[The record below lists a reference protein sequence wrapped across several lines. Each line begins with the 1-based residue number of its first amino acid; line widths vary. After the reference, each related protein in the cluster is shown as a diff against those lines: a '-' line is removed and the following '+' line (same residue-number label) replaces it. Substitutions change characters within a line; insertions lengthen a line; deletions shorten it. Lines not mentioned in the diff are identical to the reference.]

1 MVHIGSN
8 LDNNTSYNLN
18 IIAIP
23 SFALLYAIDE
33 TIDAEK
39 TIKILEING
48 FGNMNLSIL
57 RE

>member
-1 MVHIGSN
+1 MVYIRSY
-8 LDNNTSYNLN
+8 LDNNTSDYIN

-33 TIDAEK
+33 TIDSER

-48 FGNMNLSIL
+48 LAI
-57 RE
+57 

>member
-1 MVHIGSN
+1 MDYIRSD
-8 LDNNTSYNLN
+8 LDHNTCYNIN

-39 TIKILEING
+39 TIKMLAING
-48 FGNMNLSIL
+48 LAI
-57 RE
+57 